1 MANFRKLPN
10 LAALRA
16 FEAAARHE
24 SFSRAAAEIHVTP
37 GAISHQIRT
46 LEQELG
52 VPLFARNGKR
62 IAITDSGQRFATA
75 IRKSLGDIAA
85 AAEAVQQQGRQQ
97 RLVVSSPPSFA
108 SRWLAPRLWKFVDRH
123 PGIEVVLQSSS
134 HLNDLARDGIDVGL
148 RFGLGVYPGLKA
160 EKILDEF
167 YYPVASPHYRE
178 GRLPSSP
185 QQLRDC
191 TLLRMDGLQESWLPW
206 FALAGLDLPD
216 PAGGLVTED
225 SSLTLRAA
233 ADGAG
238 VALTRHA
245 IASQE
250 IAAGE
255 LQRLFDIA
263 LKSERAYYF
272 VTVPEIVV
280 KPQIQ
285 YFRDWLAQEIALFQS
300 HSRWPGQR

>member
-1 MANFRKLPN
+1 MLDFRKLPN

-16 FEAAARHE
+16 FEAAARLE
-24 SFSRAAAEIHVTP
+24 SFSRAAEEIHVTP
-37 GAISHQIRT
+37 GAISHQVRA
-46 LEQELG
+46 LEEELG
-52 VPLFARNGKR
+52 LALFTRNGKR
-62 IAITDSGQRFATA
+62 IAITENGRRFAAA
-75 IRKSLGDIAA
+75 IRKSLTDIAV
-85 AAEAVQQQGRQQ
+85 AAETLQEQNRQQ

-123 PGIEVVLQSSS
+123 PAIEVVLQSSS
-134 HLNDLARDGIDVGL
+134 HLNDLARDGIDVGV
-148 RFGLGVYPGLKA
+148 RFGLGVYPGLKS

-167 YYPVASPHYRE
+167 YYPVASPQYRD
-178 GRLPSSP
+178 GNLPTSP

-206 FALAGLDLPD
+206 FALAALDLPD

-255 LQRLFDIA
+255 LVRLFDIA
-263 LKSERAYYF
+263 LKSDRAYYF
-272 VTVPEIVV
+272 VTLADTAV
-280 KPQIQ
+280 KPQVQ
-285 YFRDWLAQEIALFQS
+285 YFHDWITEEIGLFKS
-300 HSRWPGQR
+300 HGRWPA

>member
-1 MANFRKLPN
+1 MTDFRKLPN

-24 SFSRAAAEIHVTP
+24 SFSRAAQEIHVTP
-37 GAISHQIRT
+37 GAISHQIRA

-52 VPLFARNGKR
+52 LALFTRNGKR
-62 IAITDSGQRFATA
+62 IAITEHGLRFAAA
-75 IRKSLGDIAA
+75 IRKSLSEIAA
-85 AAEAVQQQGRQQ
+85 AASALQEQNRQQ
-97 RLVVSSPPSFA
+97 RLVVSAPPSFA
-108 SRWLAPRLWKFVDRH
+108 SRWLAPRLWKFLDRH

-134 HLNDLARDGIDVGL
+134 HLHELARDGIDVGL
-148 RFGLGVYPGLKA
+148 RFGLGVYPGLKSQ
-160 EKILDEF
+160 KILDEF
-167 YYPVASPHYRE
+167 YYPVASPHYRQ

-191 TLLRMDGLQESWLPW
+191 TLLRMDGLLESWLPW

-233 ADGAG
+233 VDGAG
-238 VALTRHA
+238 VALTRHG

-255 LQRLFDIA
+255 LVRLFDLA
-263 LKSERAYYF
+263 LKSDRAYYF
-272 VTVPEIVV
+272 VTQADAAP
-280 KPQIQ
+280 KPQVR
-285 YFRDWLAQEIALFQS
+285 YFHDWITQEVALFMA
-300 HSRWPGQR
+300 HERWPG